1 MKENVI
7 QEKSFQ
13 FALSILMLC
22 KDLKQHNEF
31 EIAKQLLRCA
41 TSIGAN
47 VEESAAW
54 QTKKDFLTKIYIAA
68 KEARES
74 RYRLKLISQWKLS
87 SLDISPYLMD
97 IEHIINILTKI
108 TKTTVNNLQ
117 KK

>member
-1 MKENVI
+1 MLLECYNWWCEFYYVEPCRMKENVI

-47 VEESAAW
+47 VEESAA
-54 QTKKDFLTKIYIAA
+54 
-68 KEARES
+68 
-74 RYRLKLISQWKLS
+74 
-87 SLDISPYLMD
+87 
-97 IEHIINILTKI
+97 
-108 TKTTVNNLQ
+108 
-117 KK
+117 